1 MKKRRSILFYFDN
14 YHLVAALPDAQLGL
28 LFRALMECGQLE
40 AEGQDGITDF
50 AQRYPTMEEG
60 TRMAFRFMADN
71 LRRDAAAYREKCANY
86 SAAAQRREERSRRSG
101 EGASEP
107 HPERAEKAPRPNAPG
122 GMSRS
127 ARSNAEQFPDR
138 SEFWKYV

>member
-14 YHLVAALPDAQLGL
+14 YHLVAGLPDAQLGL

-60 TRMAFRFMADN
+60 TRMAFRFMADT

-86 SAAAQRREERSRRSG
+86 SAAAQRREERSRAASKPARTG
-101 EGASEP
+101 EGAVTP
-107 HPERAEKAPRPNAPG
+107 AARA
-122 GMSRS
+122 
-127 ARSNAEQFPDR
+127 NAEQFPDS